1 MAKMAYGMKMS
12 ENGEKKMKKNE
23 KNSEAPFV
31 LHLNACKSTCLGM
44 TWGVGLR
51 GRPWDAPNGQKWPK
65 MRVNQKKIK
74 KNEKKFLEM

>member
-1 MAKMAYGMKMS
+1 MS

-51 GRPWDAPNGQKWPK
+51 GRPWDAPNGAK
-65 MRVNQKKIK
+65 MV
-74 KNEKKFLEM
+74 KNEGKPENGKKK